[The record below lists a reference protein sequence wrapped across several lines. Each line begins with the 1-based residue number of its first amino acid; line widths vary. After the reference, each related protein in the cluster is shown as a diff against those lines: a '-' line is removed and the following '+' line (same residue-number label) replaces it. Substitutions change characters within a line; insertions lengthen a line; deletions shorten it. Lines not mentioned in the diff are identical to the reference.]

1 MKFSL
6 GESNAF
12 DFEITAAGI
21 DNYSRVTSNIKADY
35 YLANDIT
42 IEDSLTA
49 EVPIYQRTEN
59 FTLKLT
65 SDKPLPL
72 SLQSLKW
79 EGNYSP
85 RFYRRT

>member
-12 DFEITAAGI
+12 DFEITAAGK
-21 DNYSRVTSNIKADY
+21 DKYTKVESNIRADY

-42 IEDSLTA
+42 IEDSVVA
-49 EVPIYQRTEN
+49 DIPIYQRTEN

-79 EGNYSP
+79 EGIYSP
-85 RFYRRT
+85 RYYRRT

>member
-12 DFEITAAGI
+12 NFQITSAGLS
-21 DNYSRVTSNIKADY
+21 DYTEVATNIRADY
-35 YLANDIT
+35 YLANDVT
-42 IEDSLTA
+42 IEDSLVA
-49 EVPIYQRTEN
+49 EIPIYQRTEN

-65 SDKPLPL
+65 SNKPLPL
-72 SLQSLKW
+72 SLQSMRW
-79 EGNYSP
+79 EGIYSP